1 MCAAVVP
8 RENSPERVNLP
19 VFRNHPPGLWVCFVV
34 ELWERFSFYG
44 IQALLIFFLTGHLLF
59 PVREAYLIFGAY
71 AAMVYMTPVLGGFIA
86 DHYLGA
92 RKAVTL
98 GSVLVA
104 LGHFTLAF
112 EGPAA
117 STVII
122 GGGAVVMRN
131 QFHLLLF
138 FFSLGTIAVGVGF
151 VKTSCATLVG
161 TLYGPKDPGRDSGFT
176 IYYMSI
182 NIGGV
187 TAPVL
192 CAWVA
197 YRYGF
202 GYAFALAGIG
212 MLIGLYAFRRG
223 QRHLQGLSEP
233 PAGAHLDAD
242 VFGGITREWTI
253 YALSMVMVVLVS
265 LVVRGPAVVG
275 WLIGAVGGGLAALVT
290 YDVLFRCK
298 EGERGR
304 LITCGI
310 LLLFTIG
317 FWAFYEQMGTSLTIF
332 ADRYVNRTVFGY
344 DIPAPMLQGL
354 PSVFVLMLAPLFSNL
369 WLALGR
375 RGREPSTPIK
385 FAAATLFLALGFL
398 LLAMGIRLAGA
409 NARISIGW
417 LALNFFLLC
426 MGELCL
432 APLSQAMVTKLAPR
446 RIVGLMIGCL
456 LFSYS
461 ASGFISTLIA
471 QITAGHSSPGYAAFY
486 ARLGLTAMAVSLLLL
501 MFTPLLKRLAQ
512 EAPAP

>member
-1 MCAAVVP
+1 MCAVVVR
-8 RENSPERVNLP
+8 REKPPERIALP

-59 PVREAYLIFGAY
+59 PEREAYLIFGAY
-71 AAMVYMTPVLGGFIA
+71 IAMVYMTPVLGGFIA

-112 EGPAA
+112 VGPAA
-117 STVII
+117 ATVIV
-122 GGGAVVMRN
+122 GGSAVVMRN
-131 QFHLLLF
+131 QFHLALF
-138 FFSLGTIAVGVGF
+138 CFSLGAIAVGVGF

-161 TLYGPKDPGRDSGFT
+161 TLYGPNDPGRDSGFT

-187 TAPVL
+187 VAPIL
-192 CAWVA
+192 CGWVA

-202 GYAFALAGIG
+202 GYAFALAGVG
-212 MLIGLYAFRRG
+212 MLIGLYAFRHG
-223 QRHLQGLSEP
+223 ERHLQGLSEP
-233 PAGAHLDAD
+233 PATAHLDAV
-242 VFGGITREWTI
+242 VFGGLTREWAI
-253 YALSMVMVVLVS
+253 YALSVAMVVLVS
-265 LVVRGPAVVG
+265 LVVHGPAVVG
-275 WLIGAVGGGLAALVT
+275 LLIGVVGCGLAAVVI

-304 LITCGI
+304 LIACGI

-317 FWAFYEQMGTSLTIF
+317 FWAFYEQMGTSLAIF
-332 ADRYVNRTVFGY
+332 ADRYVDRRVFGY
-344 DIPAPMLQGL
+344 EVPAAMLQSI
-354 PSVFVLMLAPLFSNL
+354 PSVFVLMLGPLFSNL

-375 RGREPSTPIK
+375 RAREPSTPSK
-385 FAAATLFLALGFL
+385 FAAATLFLGTGFL

-409 NARISIGW
+409 HTRIPIGW

-432 APLSQAMVTKLAPR
+432 APMSQAMVTKLAPR
-446 RIVGLMIGCL
+446 RIVGLMMGCL

-471 QITAGHSSPGYAAFY
+471 QIAAGHGSPGYAAFY
-486 ARLGLTAMAVSLLLL
+486 ARLGLTALAVSLLLL
-501 MFTPLLKRLAQ
+501 LFRPLLKRLSQ